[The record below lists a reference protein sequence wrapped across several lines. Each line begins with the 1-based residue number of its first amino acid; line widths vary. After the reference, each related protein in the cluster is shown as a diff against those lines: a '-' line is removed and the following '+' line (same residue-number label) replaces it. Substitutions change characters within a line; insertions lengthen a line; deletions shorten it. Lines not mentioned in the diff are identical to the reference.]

1 MFCVLPQ
8 IPRLF
13 LAANSQVVLG
23 SLSQLVKRGKDG
35 TTVVEKTTRK
45 TAVADTWTT
54 GESHGI
60 SGRVSLRDGDDGRWG
75 DGRSMTK
82 IDGF

>member
-1 MFCVLPQ
+1 MCSSPNSSAFC
-8 IPRLF
+8 
-13 LAANSQVVLG
+13 LAANTNSQVVLG

-60 SGRVSLRDGDDGRWG
+60 SGRVSLRDGDDG
-75 DGRSMTK
+75 DGEME
-82 IDGF
+82 GG